1 MNGRQSKILVT
12 DYSYGANSSVLY
24 STASILYSGA
34 IGSRDVL
41 FLYGDADSASEV
53 SLTLSGSGTCA
64 DSSTASFSSDAGPYT
79 IVTLLQG
86 IKGAVTVFES
96 ASQLVLYADSVTAAT
111 YWAPVIPASAGGA
124 FSNYF
129 QFGSNETVLVGG
141 PYLVRNA
148 SIAGGQLALRGDL
161 NQSVMLTVVAP
172 EDVTSVTWNGEE
184 VQTASVTSSGGILG
198 GYLEMSS
205 SLSSVEVPALTGWKY
220 ADSLPEVYSNY
231 SDAEWTIANHTT
243 TNIPGYL
250 YGDGRILF
258 GRLSTLAIP
267 GLTDHA

>member
-1 MNGRQSKILVT
+1 MT
-12 DYSYGANSSVLY
+12 DYSYGKNSSVLY

-34 IGSRDVL
+34 IGNRDVL
-41 FLYGDADSASEV
+41 FLYGDADSSSEV
-53 SLTLSGSGTCA
+53 SLTLSGSPDTRA
-64 DSSTASFSSDAGPYT
+64 NSSVASFSNDTGSYT
-79 IVTLLQG
+79 TVTFLQG

-111 YWAPVIPASAGGA
+111 FWAPVIPASGDGA

-148 SIAGGQLALRGDL
+148 SISGGQLALRGDL

-184 VQTASVTSSGGILG
+184 VQTASVTSTGGILG

-205 SLSSVEVPALTGWKY
+205 SVTSVSVPALTGWKY

-231 SDAEWTIANHTT
+231 SDAEWTVANHTT

-258 GRLSTLAIP
+258 GELSGIFVVLNR
-267 GLTDHA
+267 D

>member
-1 MNGRQSKILVT
+1 MT

-34 IGSRDVL
+34 IGNRDVL
-41 FLYGDADSASEV
+41 FLYGVADSSSEV
-53 SLTLSGSGTCA
+53 SLTLSGSPGTRA
-64 DSSTASFSSDAGPYT
+64 GAATASFSSDAGPYT

-86 IKGAVTVFES
+86 IKGTVTVFES
-96 ASQLVLYADSVTAAT
+96 AAQLVLYADSVTAAT
-111 YWAPVIPASAGGA
+111 FWAPVIPASAGGA

-148 SIAGGQLALRGDL
+148 SISGGQLALRGDL

-184 VQTASVTSSGGILG
+184 VETASVTSSGGILG
-198 GYLEMSS
+198 GYLQMGS
-205 SLSSVEVPALTGWKY
+205 SLSSVKVPALTGWKY
-220 ADSLPEVYSNY
+220 ADSLPEVSSSY

-258 GRLSTLAIP
+258 GTSSSTLAIP
-267 GLTDHA
+267 GLADHA

>member
-1 MNGRQSKILVT
+1 MT
-12 DYSYGANSSVLY
+12 DYSYGKNSSVLY

-34 IGSRDVL
+34 IGNRDVL
-41 FLYGDADSASEV
+41 FLYGDADSSSEV
-53 SLTLSGSGTCA
+53 SLTLSSSPGTHA
-64 DSSTASFSSDAGPYT
+64 NASIASFSDATEQYT
-79 IVTLLQG
+79 TVTLLQG
-86 IKGAVTVFES
+86 ITGAVTVFES

-111 YWAPVIPASAGGA
+111 FWAPVIPASDGGA

-148 SIAGGQLALRGDL
+148 SISGGQLALRGDL

-184 VQTASVTSSGGILG
+184 VQTASVTSSGGVLG
-198 GYLEMSS
+198 GYLEMSAEVNAVS
-205 SLSSVEVPALTGWKY
+205 VPALTGWKY
-220 ADSLPEVYSNY
+220 ADSLPEVYANY
-231 SDAEWTIANHTT
+231 SDAEWTVANHTT

-258 GRLSTLAIP
+258 GEPSSVFADLASDWPYTRL
-267 GLTDHA
+267 